1 MQKFFKT
8 GRVVFAL
15 LFFIAILISFSDVK
29 GNFSS
34 DIQNYALYLQF
45 IPSALKFFTPGTLLS
60 IGFIVVILLT
70 LFGGR
75 IYCSTI
81 CPLGILQDIVIF
93 LRRKFGAKQRLRFK
107 KAMNVL
113 RYSILGVSVISVA
126 FGSILL
132 LNLLDPYAVF
142 GRIGTHLYQPVILF
156 AHNLLSNISFLGLH
170 YVEYSPF
177 SIIGFIFASGMLFLV
192 VYMANTSGRLYC
204 NSVCPLGTFLGW
216 LSKYSFFKIKIAKSS
231 CTQCGKCQAV
241 CKANCIDIKNMEVDE
256 TRCISCYNC
265 IPVCEVSSIGYNKHK
280 MKPVEITKPATDSI
294 KIKKGLQRRLLLTA
308 TAGYVA
314 SKAFAK
320 TSPGVSSRH
329 TGTSKIGDK
338 DPYYDRGPVA
348 PPGVGNIKHLIDKCV
363 ACHLCVSACPT
374 KVLQPSFLEYG
385 FTGINVPQMDYD
397 AYFCNFDCH
406 KCGEVCPTGAII
418 EMPQEVKHL
427 TQLGKVFLQME
438 YCIVESEGTACGSC
452 SEHCP
457 TQAVKMVP
465 YINKKHPHKKNLTAP
480 EINPDICIGCGACEY
495 ACPAT
500 DPHKAIFVIANQQHI
515 LAQKPKQEKLEYE
528 ETEEFP
534 F

>member
-1 MQKFFKT
+1 MQRYLKT
-8 GRVVFAL
+8 GRVVVAL
-15 LFFIAILISFSDVK
+15 LFFVAILISFSDVK
-29 GNFSS
+29 GNISS
-34 DIQNYALYLQF
+34 IYHNSALYLQF
-45 IPSALKFFTPGTLLS
+45 VPSILKFITPGTIIS
-60 IGFIVVILLT
+60 VGFIVVLLMT
-70 LFGGR
+70 FVGGR

-93 LRRKFGAKQRLRFK
+93 IRRKLGTRQRLRFK
-107 KAMNVL
+107 KALNIL
-113 RYSILGVSVISVA
+113 RYSILGITLLSIA
-126 FGSILL
+126 FTGMLL
-132 LNLLDPYAVF
+132 LNFLDPYAVF

-156 AHNLLSNISFLGLH
+156 VNNLLSNLSLPVLH

-177 SIIGFIFASGMLFLV
+177 SLVGFIFASAMLFLV
-192 VYMANTSGRLYC
+192 VWMAGTNGRLYC
-204 NSVCPLGTFLGW
+204 NSVCPAGTFLG
-216 LSKYSFFKIKIAKSS
+216 LMSKYSIFKIKIAEST
-231 CTQCGKCQAV
+231 CTRCGKCQAV
-241 CKANCIDIKNMEVDE
+241 CKANCIDIKNYKVDE

-280 MKPVEITKPATDSI
+280 LKPVSLSQPDIEPL
-294 KIKKGLQRRLLLTA
+294 KIKKGLQRRLFFTVAVTYL
-308 TAGYVA
+308 A
-314 SKAFAK
+314 SKAIPAK
-320 TSPGVSSRH
+320 AQN
-329 TGTSKIGDK
+329 SKDASKKSDK
-338 DPYYDRGPVA
+338 DPFYERGPVA
-348 PPGVGNIKHLIDKCV
+348 PPGVKSIEHLKDRCV
-363 ACHLCVSACPT
+363 ACHLCVSVCPT

-418 EMPQEVKHL
+418 KLPQEEKHL
-427 TQLGKVFLQME
+427 TQIGKVFLQLD

-465 YINKKHPHKKNLTAP
+465 YKNELTAP
-480 EINPDICIGCGACEY
+480 EINQDICIGCGACEY

-500 DPHKAIFVIANQQHI
+500 EPHKAIFVISNQEHH
-515 LAQKPKQEKLEYE
+515 LADKPKEEKLEYE

>member
-1 MQKFFKT
+1 MQRYLKT
-8 GRVVFAL
+8 GRVVVAL

-34 DIQNYALYLQF
+34 DIQNSALYLQF
-45 IPSALKFFTPGTLLS
+45 IPSALKFFTPGTVLS
-60 IGFIVVILLT
+60 LGFIVVILLT

-107 KAMNVL
+107 KAMNFL
-113 RYSILGVSVISVA
+113 RYSILGVSLLSVA
-126 FGSILL
+126 LGTILL

-142 GRIGTHLYQPVILF
+142 GRIGTHLYQPSILF
-156 AHNLLSNISFLGLH
+156 IHNLLSNIPFFGIH

-177 SIIGFIFASGMLFLV
+177 SIVGFTFAAGMLFLV
-192 VYMANTSGRLYC
+192 VYMANISGRLYC
-204 NSVCPLGTFLGW
+204 NSICPLGTFLGW
-216 LSKYSFFKIKIAKSS
+216 ISKYSFFKIKFAKST

-280 MKPVEITKPATDSI
+280 MKPVKITKPETESL

-314 SKAFAK
+314 SKALALPLK
-320 TSPGVSSRH
+320 VAENSDDVT
-329 TGTSKIGDK
+329 KKK

-348 PPGVGNIKHLIDKCV
+348 PPGVGNIKHLIDRCV

-418 EMPQEVKHL
+418 ELPQEEKHL
-427 TQLGKVFLQME
+427 TQLGKVFLQLD
-438 YCIVESEGTACGSC
+438 YCIVEAEGTACGSC

-465 YINKKHPHKKNLTAP
+465 YKNELTAP
-480 EINPDICIGCGACEY
+480 EINQDICIGCGACEY

-500 DPHKAIFVIANQQHI
+500 EPHKAIFVISNQKHM
-515 LAQKPKQEKLEYE
+515 LADKPTEEKLEYE